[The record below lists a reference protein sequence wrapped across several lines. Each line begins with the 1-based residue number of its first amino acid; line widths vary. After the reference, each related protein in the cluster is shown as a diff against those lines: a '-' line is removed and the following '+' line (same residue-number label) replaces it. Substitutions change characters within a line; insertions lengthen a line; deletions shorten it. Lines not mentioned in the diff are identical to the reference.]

1 MSDAPLHVR
10 ARVRHEPDR
19 SYAVLVEGPE
29 GEVLVGT
36 TRRTGEVLAVGR
48 EGAARVFA
56 VAVGQIARDFDVAFP
71 RPPYGRDGQWVRIV
85 AVEDPSE
92 TEEVEMLG
100 IAGQAHWFGAETAW
114 FVTVPGYGTGI
125 YPGELLDFEAVVSAE
140 EEAALRTYTREGADP
155 S

>member
-1 MSDAPLHVR
+1 MAVAPLHVR

-19 SYAVLVEGPE
+19 SYAVLVDGPE

-36 TRRTGEVLAVGR
+36 TRRTGEVLTIAH

-56 VAVGQIARDFDVAFP
+56 VAVGQIARSLDVAWP

-85 AVEDPSE
+85 AVEDPSDV
-92 TEEVEMLG
+92 EEVEMLG
-100 IAGQAHWFGAETAW
+100 VAGQVHWFGAESAW

-125 YPGELLDFEAVVSAE
+125 YPGELLDFEAVISAE
-140 EEAALRTYTREGADP
+140 EEAALRAYTSGGADP